1 MYNFFKLLLLT
12 PLLLFPSLSRA
23 KPNVLDY
30 YNEISKQSEIVTHK
44 IFHKNGK
51 YITYAEEFY
60 PNKLYEN
67 RTVVDKRNGYI
78 FFADEGT
85 GAGGSSYEIVLFRNT
100 NRVPLIGVV
109 HNKHDTIEPTLTSEI
124 LFFKKEKDSWY
135 KTPTLWENIALTDFL
150 PNDFSIKDLKFLKSK
165 LGATVYYKLPR
176 KGFVGE
182 AQLHF
187 THGLNN
193 KICKQHAD
201 TLGFEKKTVD
211 FFCQK
216 INHNKKIM
224 RIIKIKWNKKRAQF
238 KVIGKSNKLPKMA
251 IDLY

>member
-1 MYNFFKLLLLT
+1 MYNFFKLSLLTLLLSPT
-12 PLLLFPSLSRA
+12 LSLA

-30 YNEISKQSEIVTHK
+30 YNEISKKSDILRHK

-51 YITYAEEFY
+51 YITYSEDFY
-60 PNKLYEN
+60 PEILNENK
-67 RTVVDKRNGYI
+67 TIVDKRNGYI

-85 GAGGSSYEIVLFRNT
+85 GIGGSSYEIVLFRDT
-100 NRVPLIGVV
+100 NNVPLIGVV

-124 LFFKKEKDSWY
+124 IFFKKEKDSWF
-135 KTPTLWENIALTDFL
+135 KPTTLLDDISLADFL

-165 LGATVYYKLPR
+165 LGAILYYKLPR
-176 KGFVGE
+176 EGFVAE

-193 KICKQHAD
+193 KICKEHAD
-201 TLGFEKKTVD
+201 TLGFEKKIID
-211 FFCQK
+211 FFCKK

-224 RIIKIKWNKKRAQF
+224 RIIKIKWVKDLAQF